1 MVKNLPANTGATSS
15 IPESGRSPGMGNGNS
30 LQYSC
35 QGNPMDTGAWQA
47 TVRLY
52 TTELLSTL
60 QASLSLNTA
69 SLLSDPFYVCLQTQ
83 SDYTII
89 ML

>member
-1 MVKNLPANTGATSS
+1 MATHSS
-15 IPESGRSPGMGNGNS
+15 ILAKEIPWTEEPGR
-30 LQYSC
+30 LQSI
-35 QGNPMDTGAWQA
+35 MKW
-47 TVRLY
+47 LY
-52 TTELLSTL
+52 TAELLSTL

-69 SLLSDPFYVCLQTQ
+69 SLLSDPFYVYLQTQ